1 MPAKPKEVAMFVHAM
16 LPQLN
21 LVSWLAQLK
30 AVLMLAQPTAVALH
44 DSLRV
49 AVLDSR
55 KTP

>member
-30 AVLMLAQPTAVALH
+30 AVLMLAQLAGLGIRSFAH
-44 DSLRV
+44 F
-49 AVLDSR
+49 AQI
-55 KTP
+55 K